1 MKALKNLKKVSEKV
15 IEHNPEIEEA
25 AEELF
30 VEVNKFKVNGEFYN
44 NNFEDIENNCEEH
57 MNESNDN
64 MNID

>member
-15 IEHNPEIEEA
+15 DKIPDIEEA

-30 VEVNKFKVNGEFYN
+30 TEINKYKINGEFYN
-44 NNFEDIENNCEEH
+44 NNFEDMEYNCEEH